1 MRPIV
6 HDIALSFWRLLP
18 ANPIV
23 IRVVQMGSK
32 RLQHLWLRAG
42 YLVVLLFVMLAAQL
56 TQSGTGTGTSLA
68 ILAKQSSRVF
78 LDISLLQLVMIC
90 LLAPIFTAG
99 AISQEK
105 DAETFN
111 VLLTTPLTNAQIVLG
126 SLLSRLFF
134 VIVLL
139 ISGLPIFCI
148 TMLYGGVTTDQIFLS
163 FGIAACTALVT
174 GALAIFISVVRIGTR
189 TTVFSFYAGIG
200 LYLLAGMG
208 IGLWPDSHVAESIPP
223 GATEGMTWLAPFH
236 PIWALLVALK
246 QVRAPEPGMVAHYV
260 WPINRMLSSPHT
272 AYMVLTFF
280 GSAAII
286 AFSTIFVRRGIK
298 QGEVGWWSKLW
309 RRGVR
314 QGEAGEKRRRA
325 RRVWSNPVAWREAVT
340 KGNPASSRLA
350 VYGFIVCSAAAGL
363 LLLINYWTGAI
374 ALSSARDWLTG
385 MIAVE
390 FVIVML
396 MGVNTAAM
404 AITREREAGTIE
416 LLLSTPLTSRY
427 IILGK
432 LRGLIS
438 FTLPLLAV
446 PAGTVLLAAVCDLIR
461 GKQAALVYLDCALLL
476 PVLLV
481 VYSSFACMVGLYM
494 SLKCT
499 RSIQAVL
506 VSVGILVAVGF
517 GLGLC
522 GMGFLSGPSEMAALV
537 TPLTFVGSVVGL
549 VNPARI
555 GNVSVPGVL
564 AVPPA
569 GVRPLLLIGS
579 AVAAGLYGAVV
590 AGIYRTMIREFDMT
604 LRKQFR

>member
-1 MRPIV
+1 MSAIIRDV
-6 HDIALSFWRLLP
+6 GVGFWRLLP

-32 RLQHLWLRAG
+32 RMPHLWLRAG

-56 TQSGTGTGTSLA
+56 AQQNTGTSLNA
-68 ILAKQSSRVF
+68 LAKNASRVF
-78 LDISLLQLVMIC
+78 EYISILQLAMIC
-90 LLAPIFTAG
+90 LLAPVFTAG

-134 VIVLL
+134 IVVLL
-139 ISGLPIFCI
+139 IAGLPIFSI
-148 TMLYGGVTTDQIFLS
+148 TMLYGGVTTDQIFMS

-174 GALAIFISVVRIGTR
+174 GAFAIFISVVRIGTR
-189 TTVFSFYAGIG
+189 TTVFSFYAAIG
-200 LYLLAGMG
+200 LYLLAGLALG
-208 IGLWPDSHVAESIPP
+208 VWPGSHVPESIPQ
-223 GATEGMTWLAPFH
+223 GGTEGMTWLAPFH

-246 QVRAPEPGMVAHYV
+246 LVPAPDAPLVAGYP
-260 WPINRMLSSPHT
+260 WPVNRMLSSPQS
-272 AYMVLTFF
+272 AYMVLTVMVS
-280 GSAAII
+280 GLII

-298 QGEVGWWSKLW
+298 QGEPGWWTKLLP
-309 RRGVR
+309 RRAN
-314 QGEAGEKRRRA
+314 GEGRRRSRP

-340 KGNPASSRLA
+340 KGSAASSYLA
-350 VYGFIVCSAAAGL
+350 RYSFIAVGVVAGL
-363 LLLINYWTGAI
+363 LLLIRYGSGKLPVGNAREW
-374 ALSSARDWLTG
+374 LSGL
-385 MIAVE
+385 IAVE
-390 FVIVML
+390 FLIVML

-404 AITREREAGTIE
+404 AITRERESGTIE
-416 LLLSTPLTSRY
+416 LLLTTPLTSRY

-432 LRGLIS
+432 LRGLVS

-446 PAGTVLLAAVCDLIR
+446 PAGTVLLAAFFDLLR
-461 GKQAALVYLDCALLL
+461 GAAAPIVYLDSALLL

-481 VYSSFACMVGLYM
+481 VYSAFACMVGMYM

-506 VSVGILVAVGF
+506 VSVGLLIGVGF

-522 GMGFLSGPSEMAALV
+522 AIGFAKGAASVAALIF
-537 TPLTFVGSVVGL
+537 PLTFLTSVIGL
-549 VNPARI
+549 VNPAAIDQMRI
-555 GNVSVPGVL
+555 G
-564 AVPPA
+564 A
-569 GVRPLLLIGS
+569 GVVPAAGIRPLLAIG
-579 AVAAGLYGAVV
+579 AVIAAGLYGAIVT
-590 AGIYRTMIREFDMT
+590 GIYKTMVREFDMT

>member
-1 MRPIV
+1 MRPII
-6 HDIALSFWRLLP
+6 HDIGLSFWRLLP

-32 RLQHLWLRAG
+32 RAQHLWLRAG
-42 YLVVLLFVMLAAQL
+42 YLLVLLFVMLAAQL
-56 TQSGTGTGTSLA
+56 ANPQTGSSLTA
-68 ILAKQSSRVF
+68 LAKSSSQVF
-78 LDISLLQLVMIC
+78 TYISILQLAMIC
-90 LLAPIFTAG
+90 MLAPIFTAG

-111 VLLTTPLTNAQIVLG
+111 VLLTTPLSNAQIVLG

-134 VIVLL
+134 VVVLL

-148 TMLYGGVTTDQIFLS
+148 TMIYGGVVADQIFLS
-163 FGIAACTALVT
+163 FGIAACTALLT
-174 GALAIFISVVRIGTR
+174 GSLAILISVIKIGTR

-200 LYLLAGMG
+200 LYVLAGFVV
-208 IGLWPDSHVAESIPP
+208 GLWPGSHVPESIPQ
-223 GATEGMTWLAPFH
+223 GGTEGMTWLAPFH

-246 QVRAPEPGMVAHYV
+246 LTLVPDAPMVAGYV
-260 WPINRMLSSPHT
+260 WPLNRILAAPHY
-272 AYMVLTFF
+272 AYMLLTLIASS
-280 GSAAII
+280 GIV

-298 QGEVGWWSKLW
+298 QGEVGWWSKLL
-309 RRGVR
+309 RRKAVPPDEEG
-314 QGEAGEKRRRA
+314 KRRRC

-340 KGNPASSRLA
+340 KGSPASSRLA
-350 VYGFIVCSAAAGL
+350 CYSFMLCGAAAGL
-363 LLLINYWTGAI
+363 ALLIQYGSGDLPLA
-374 ALSSARDWLTG
+374 SARLWLAG
-385 MIAVE
+385 LIAVE

-416 LLLSTPLTSRY
+416 LLLTTPLTSRY

-432 LRGLIS
+432 LRGLVS

-446 PAGTVLLAAVCDLIR
+446 PAATVLA
-461 GKQAALVYLDCALLL
+461 AALYDLARQVPAPIVFLESALVL

-506 VSVGILVAVGF
+506 ISVGILVAVAF
-517 GLGLC
+517 GLALC
-522 GMGFLSGPSEMAALV
+522 GVGVWNMGTISAAIS
-537 TPLTFVGSVVGL
+537 PLTFVMSIVALIDPVRLSGS
-549 VNPARI
+549 A
-555 GNVSVPGVL
+555 PGAA
-564 AVPPA
+564 AVPA
-569 GVRPLLLIGS
+569 ATVRPLLVIGS
-579 AVAAGLYGAVV
+579 AIAAGLYGAIV
-590 AGIYRTMIREFDMT
+590 AGIYKTMVRDFDMT